1 MRISFKALLVAFLLP
16 HILLPKDEIT
26 ERAWNRIV
34 PENSDDL
41 LEIQARLQSLLPEV
55 QGAVVSIEAR
65 DGAGSGI
72 IVSKDG
78 LVLTAAHVIGSS
90 EKKMT
95 VRLPNGERLPAIS
108 LGGSE
113 LSDAGMLK
121 ITKSGSWPFA
131 KMAPRGSVS
140 LGDWCFGLG
149 HPGGFDQ
156 ERGIVVRIGR
166 VIGNKNETMQTDS
179 RLLGGD
185 SGGPLFDFDGR
196 VIAIH
201 SRISKKPDE
210 NFHVPIESFLANW
223 EFFQNSKLFTLA
235 QMEKGGFLGVACKE
249 TEKGVIVVEA
259 IEGTVAE
266 KSGLRPNDLIL
277 AVDGE
282 NIDNREELT
291 ILLATKNP
299 SDEIKLEYER
309 EGSAQSLKIKLG
321 ERPEE

>member
-1 MRISFKALLVAFLLP
+1 
-16 HILLPKDEIT
+16 
-26 ERAWNRIV
+26 
-34 PENSDDL
+34 
-41 LEIQARLQSLLPEV
+41 
-55 QGAVVSIEAR
+55 
-65 DGAGSGI
+65 
-72 IVSKDG
+72 
-78 LVLTAAHVIGSS
+78 
-90 EKKMT
+90 MT

-121 ITKSGSWPFA
+121 ITQSGSWPFA

-149 HPGGFDQ
+149 HPGGYDE

-185 SGGPLFDFDGR
+185 SGGPLFDFDGQ

-223 EFFQNSKLFTLA
+223 KFFQNSKLFTIA
-235 QMEKGGFLGVACKE
+235 QMEKGGFLGVSCKE
-249 TEKGVIVVEA
+249 TEKGLIVVEA

-266 KSGLRPNDLIL
+266 KSGLRPNDVIL

-282 NIDNREELT
+282 SIDNREELT
-291 ILLATKNP
+291 ILLASKRP
-299 SDEIKLEYER
+299 SDEIKLEYGGKKRPIIENQTYER
-309 EGSAQSLKIKLG
+309 RRNEAFTLIALLFGPSHRHGVRRTTTRFCLLKNSVSTVSRRKRHSGKLTAG
-321 ERPEE
+321 ADHRSIDAHGKLIARVELWMWIVLTKATIASGQGKPKPRMARNIA

>member
-1 MRISFKALLVAFLLP
+1 
-16 HILLPKDEIT
+16 
-26 ERAWNRIV
+26 
-34 PENSDDL
+34 
-41 LEIQARLQSLLPEV
+41 
-55 QGAVVSIEAR
+55 
-65 DGAGSGI
+65 
-72 IVSKDG
+72 
-78 LVLTAAHVIGSS
+78 
-90 EKKMT
+90 
-95 VRLPNGERLPAIS
+95 
-108 LGGSE
+108 
-113 LSDAGMLK
+113 
-121 ITKSGSWPFA
+121 
-131 KMAPRGSVS
+131 MAPRGSVS

-249 TEKGVIVVEA
+249 TEKGVVVVEA

>member
-1 MRISFKALLVAFLLP
+1 MRSSFKALLVASLLP
-16 HILLPKDEIT
+16 HILLPKDETT

-41 LEIQARLQSLLPEV
+41 LEIQTRLQSLLPEV
-55 QGAVVSIEAR
+55 QGAVVSIEAK
-65 DGAGSGI
+65 DGAGSGVI
-72 IVSKDG
+72 ISKDG

-90 EKKMT
+90 KKKMT

-249 TEKGVIVVEA
+249 TEKGVVVVEA

>member
-1 MRISFKALLVAFLLP
+1 MRSSFKVLLVASLLP
-16 HILLPKDEIT
+16 HILLPKDETT

-55 QGAVVSIEAR
+55 QGAVVSIEAQ
-65 DGAGSGI
+65 DGAGSGVI
-72 IVSKDG
+72 ISKDG

-131 KMAPRGSVS
+131 KMAPGGSVS

-249 TEKGVIVVEA
+249 TEKGVVVVEA